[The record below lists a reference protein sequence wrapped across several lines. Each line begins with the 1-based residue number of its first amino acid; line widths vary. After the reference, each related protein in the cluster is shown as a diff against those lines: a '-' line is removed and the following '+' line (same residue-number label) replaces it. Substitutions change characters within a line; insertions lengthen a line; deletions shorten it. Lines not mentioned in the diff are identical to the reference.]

1 MTDVVIIGAG
11 ECGVRTAF
19 ALRES
24 GYDGA
29 ITLVGAEPDLP
40 YERPP
45 LSKLCPPPMQPIADR
60 RAYTDARID
69 LRLGRPAVGIDP
81 RDKSVALEGGES
93 LAYTR
98 LVLATGARARTSETL
113 VGALTVRSRAD
124 AEALCRRIGPDARL
138 AIVGG
143 GVLGLELAATARLR
157 RASVTVIEAADRL
170 MPRAVPAEI
179 AAVIE
184 ARHRAAGV
192 DLRLGRSVEAVAD
205 GAVVLSDGSRV
216 PADTIVAAIGA
227 VPDTALAQAAGVA
240 VDNGIVVD
248 DRFRTSVADIFAAG
262 DACAFPYRGGRVRL
276 ESWRVAR
283 DQGDHLARILAGG
296 SDAYGAV
303 PWFWSDQY
311 DLTLQVA
318 GLWNDA
324 CPGIRRDIGPD
335 AFVLFQVD
343 SDGTLAAAAG
353 IGPGNSIARDVRVA
367 ERLIGRRRPLD
378 PAALGDPTV
387 RLKTLL

>member
-1 MTDVVIIGAG
+1 MTGVVIIGAG

-19 ALRES
+19 ALREA

-29 ITLVGAEPDLP
+29 ITLIGAEPDLP

-45 LSKLCPPPMQPIADR
+45 LSKQCSPRIRPIADR
-60 RAYTDARID
+60 QDYADARID

-81 RDKSVALEGGES
+81 NGKSITLEGGEG
-93 LAYTR
+93 LDYDR
-98 LVLATGARARTSETL
+98 LVLATGARARTSEIP
-113 VGALTVRSRAD
+113 VGALTLRDRAD
-124 AEALCRRIGPDARL
+124 AFAICRRISPIVRL
-138 AIVGG
+138 VIVGG
-143 GVLGLELAATARLR
+143 GVLGLELAATARQRSAL
-157 RASVTVIEAADRL
+157 VTVIELADRL

-192 DLRLGRSVEAVAD
+192 DIRLGRSVEAVAD
-205 GAVVLSDGSRV
+205 GAVVLSDGGRF
-216 PADTIVAAIGA
+216 PAPIIVAAIGA
-227 VPDTALAQAAGVA
+227 VPDTALAQAAGLV

-248 DRFRTSVADIFAAG
+248 EHFRTSVPDIFAAG
-262 DACAFPYRGGRVRL
+262 DVCAFPYRGRRVRL

-283 DQGDHLARILAGG
+283 DQGDHLARVLTGG
-296 SDAYGAV
+296 TDAYAAV

-324 CPGIRRDIGPD
+324 CPDIRRDIGPD
-335 AFVLFQVD
+335 AFVLFQVG

-353 IGPGNSIARDVRVA
+353 IGPGNAVARDIRVA
-367 ERLIGRRRPLD
+367 ERLIERRRAPD
-378 PAALGDPTV
+378 PAALADPAV
-387 RLKTLL
+387 RLKSLL